1 MATDIA
7 PAAIPAGSSGQP
19 ASLASRFPDAFTILF
34 ALIIIVAALTWILPA
49 GQYDRAMNEAV
60 GREVAVPGTFH
71 EVEAEPQGLIDV
83 LMAPIAGFYNPET
96 NEANAIDVALF
107 VLVIGGFLGVVNA
120 TGAIDAGIATAMRS
134 MAGREHWLIPV
145 LMVLFATGGT
155 TYGMAEETL
164 AFYAI
169 LIPAV
174 IAVGYDAVT
183 GVAIILIGAGI
194 GVLGS
199 TINPFATIIAANAAD
214 IPFTQGMLLRFAL
227 LIGCLAISIAYV
239 MRYAARV
246 KADPERSVV
255 ASMRAE
261 NEAHFLAGRRSPGTA
276 DVAPKAEPLTTKQKI
291 VLVLFGLTF
300 AVMIWGVSS
309 QGWWMA
315 EMGAL
320 FIGAA
325 VVVGFVA
332 WMGEKPFVAAFLNG
346 ARDLLG
352 VALIIGLARG
362 IVVIMEQGQISGTIL
377 HHSEQAIQGL
387 STIAFINAMFGIEVA
402 MSFLVPSS
410 SGLAVLSMPI
420 MAPLADFAGVGR
432 DLVVTAYQSAN
443 GLVNLI
449 NPTFAVVIG
458 GLAIGR
464 VPFDRWIVFIWPL
477 LLILTLFIVAAI
489 SLGALL

>member
-1 MATDIA
+1 MANENASD
-7 PAAIPAGSSGQP
+7 PGDPQGHP
-19 ASLASRFPDAFTILF
+19 ASFASRFPDAFTILF
-34 ALIIIVAALTWILPA
+34 GLIIIVAGLTWILPA
-49 GQYDRAMNEAV
+49 GQYDRAMNESV
-60 GREVAVPGTFH
+60 GREVAVPGTYK
-71 EVEAEPQGLIDV
+71 EVQAEPQGLIDV
-83 LMAPIAGFYNPET
+83 LMAPVAGFYNPKT
-96 NEANAIDVALF
+96 SAATAIDVALF
-107 VLVIGGFLGVVNA
+107 VLLIGGFLGVVNA
-120 TGAIDAGIATAMRS
+120 TGAIGTGIASAMRR
-134 MAGREHWLIPV
+134 MAGKEHWLIPV
-145 LMVLFATGGT
+145 LMVLFAAGGT

-199 TINPFATIIAANAAD
+199 TINPFATIIASNAAE
-214 IPFTQGMLLRFAL
+214 IPFTEGMLLRFVL
-227 LIGCLAISIAYV
+227 LIGCLVISIVYV

-246 KADPERSVV
+246 RADPERSVV
-255 ASMRAE
+255 ANMRAE
-261 NEAHFLAGRRSPGTA
+261 NEAHFLAGRRPQGTA
-276 DVAPKAEPLTTKQKI
+276 AEAEALTARQKI
-291 VLVLFGLTF
+291 VLILFALTF
-300 AVMIWGVSS
+300 ALMIWGVSS

-325 VVVGFVA
+325 LVVGGVA

-362 IVVIMEQGQISGTIL
+362 IVVIMEQGRISDTIL
-377 HHSEQAIQGL
+377 FNSEQAIQGL
-387 STIAFINAMFGIEVA
+387 STVAFINAMFGIELA

-449 NPTFAVVIG
+449 NPTFAVVMG
-458 GLAIGR
+458 GLALGR
-464 VPFDRWIVFIWPL
+464 VPYERWLGFMWPL
-477 LLILTLFIVAAI
+477 LLILTAIIMGGLSVAA
-489 SLGALL
+489 AF